1 MVGSVESGGAR
12 ITYEVTGPAGAPPLL
27 LVNSIGATRDVL
39 WARQVPAFSRAF
51 RVITYDPRGHGQS
64 SSPPG
69 EYTLD
74 DLGRDAVAVLDAA
87 GVERAHVCGIS
98 MGGITVLWLGIHAP
112 GRVNRLVAANT
123 AARIGSLQSWSDRI
137 ALVRAEGL
145 DGVAEQ
151 AMPRWFT
158 EPFRQ
163 RDPET
168 IERFRQMVA
177 TNSKDGYLGGCA
189 ALRDGGL
196 RDALPRITS
205 PLLGIAGAEDLLTPP
220 EALAFV
226 RDQVRGATLQTL
238 PCSHLSNVERSEEF
252 NESVLTFLASDQLI
266 RNPTAS

>member
-1 MVGSVESGGAR
+1 MPHVTERSGAR

-39 WARQVPAFSRAF
+39 WARQVPALSRAF

-69 EYTLD
+69 DYTLD
-74 DLGRDAVAVLDAA
+74 DLGGDAVAVLDAA
-87 GVERAHVCGIS
+87 GIERAHVCGIS

-112 GRVNRLVAANT
+112 ARVNRLVAANT

-163 RDPET
+163 REPET
-168 IERFRQMVA
+168 IEQFRQMVA
-177 TNSKDGYLGGCA
+177 TNSRAGYLGCCA
-189 ALRDGGL
+189 ALRDGDL
-196 RDALPRITS
+196 RDALPRISS
-205 PLLGIAGAEDLLTPP
+205 PVLGIAGAQDMLTPP

-226 RDQVRGATLQTL
+226 RDQVKGATLLTL
-238 PCSHLSNVERSEEF
+238 PCSHLSNVEMAAEF
-252 NESVLTFLASDQLI
+252 NDAVLTFLAGS
-266 RNPTAS
+266 R